1 VGHKWSFLTPSAF
14 LQVQSGQ
21 TQHDLPSDYG
31 GMASIMTYA
40 GTDNIDHPSVDIIG
54 EHQIRKLLQ
63 SSTQANGR
71 PAKAGVRQKSD
82 VQDGG
87 TGYEIIFWPVPNGN
101 YTLEYS
107 YRVQPSRDMS
117 IIHGGDAHFQTILE
131 AMKAAAD
138 VIQKRKQRPHEQL
151 FMERLIASV
160 HFDEQ
165 LAAPKQMGYNRDG
178 SVRMGYD
185 IFDDNR
191 RFGHVETAVGYNGIN
206 Y

>member
-1 VGHKWSFLTPSAF
+1 
-14 LQVQSGQ
+14 
-21 TQHDLPSDYG
+21 
-31 GMASIMTYA
+31 
-40 GTDNIDHPSVDIIG
+40 
-54 EHQIRKLLQ
+54 
-63 SSTQANGR
+63 
-71 PAKAGVRQKSD
+71 
-82 VQDGG
+82 
-87 TGYEIIFWPVPNGN
+87 
-101 YTLEYS
+101 
-107 YRVQPSRDMS
+107 MS